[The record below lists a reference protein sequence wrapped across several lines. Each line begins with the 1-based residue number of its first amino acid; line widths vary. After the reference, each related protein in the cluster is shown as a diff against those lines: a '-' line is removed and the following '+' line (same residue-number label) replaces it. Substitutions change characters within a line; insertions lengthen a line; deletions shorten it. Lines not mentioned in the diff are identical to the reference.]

1 MNDYLY
7 KSYILYYKTTTSPI
21 FSGCPPPPDIYSDTT
36 LRVAFRVAFRV
47 APPPPLYTQ
56 YIKIL

>member
-21 FSGCPPPPDIYSDTT
+21 FSGCPPPSDIYSDTT
-36 LRVAFRVAFRV
+36 LRIAFRV